1 VFAEEKMDEISA
13 ILEHCPLKSLTPCT
27 GDQGFKI
34 ITTDCH
40 KTSETETTQEKRTVR
55 TATI

>member
-1 VFAEEKMDEISA
+1 MDEISA